1 MTEQAKLPV
10 AVFYD
15 ENLHHTTMGKS
26 YELVVVFNDAKRE
39 LETIIAKPIEN
50 YVAFRKDVIGYS
62 LEQIKLTY
70 PKPFELGLSDE
81 LTFGMLGINLDS
93 LKRHSEVLKYSPYK
107 IIVSKAGICE
117 VCSDATPYKL
127 YAKTE
132 EQHERLD
139 FANELCV
146 SLEAAHKYKP
156 FQNKANLVTG
166 LQGLVFHETVSNT
179 FKANHIFVLEGY
191 QVVN

>member
-15 ENLHHTTMGKS
+15 ENRHHTTMGNA
-26 YELVVVFNDAKRE
+26 YELVKVFNDAKLE

-50 YVAFRKDVIGYS
+50 YAAFRKDIIGFS
-62 LEQIKLTY
+62 VEQIKLTY
-70 PKPFELGLSDE
+70 PMPFALGLSDDIT
-81 LTFGMLGINLDS
+81 LGMLGINLDS
-93 LKRHSEVLKYSPYK
+93 LKRHSDALKFTPYK

-117 VCSDATPYKL
+117 VCTDATPYKL
-127 YAKTE
+127 YAKTH

-139 FANELCV
+139 FANELCI

-156 FQNKANLVTG
+156 FQNKANLTTG
-166 LQGLVFHETVSNT
+166 LQGLVYHETVSNS
-179 FKANHIFVLEGY
+179 FKANHVFVLEGY
-191 QVVN
+191 QAI